1 MDNND
6 GNESNS
12 NAIDVQRRLKKAVIV
27 AEQYKNKYRLE
38 QEINKELAK
47 RIDKLKTELN
57 EKHDQLKQYED
68 CYSNLRNKINNGYD
82 VTINDFIIN
91 NKNNDNIHDSTH
103 DNNHDNN
110 HDNTNTNDNTKNK
123 TTKAINNNIENDNT
137 MFSSISLTSSHS
149 FDNFIINNRKSW
161 NQSEHVNDTSN
172 KVVKNDKGVF
182 LGYENLARSF
192 DSKHDDDSKD
202 DDDDDDVLD
211 AGEIPIFDHFL
222 IMGAEESAIKSAFHT
237 RQLTSLSMLPM
248 SPGESSFKDVK
259 AKIGSVFN
267 GAFSGKSSK
276 GMDTINKDE
285 KFMDANLLYHF
296 PKCDPPSSEL
306 YDFSLPTGAT
316 VTSLQNHHDKEASIQ
331 EILYGSSQTQRSS
344 KCFFYVLEDKT
355 ISQDSTKQYSD
366 IGLDS
371 NRLYGICVV
380 YSRLIGNNDSN
391 QQLSFDYEASVCY
404 CFITRFPLFDF
415 FFQLIYDMISM
426 ERIDRMESISQT
438 KLDSYKYIPSNILDE
453 MLAKLLR
460 LKPPLCGSN
469 YSFQGHPAIRIST
482 YNRAFP
488 PLNYEEYLHAA
499 TEWSLPVLLS
509 WMPIETIVIAV
520 GLLLCEVKIIVL
532 GTEPGIVT
540 SSVFGLLGLLRPL
553 IWVSPIIP
561 VLPTKYLDLV
571 ESPVPIISGIVA
583 ESKSK
588 IINAE
593 TLLKKC
599 TGTGNYT
606 IAAVFDTTD
615 REIYISQDNYTN
627 NEEYILPQINILL
640 EKLHSNIVEKKHFLR
655 KEEPF
660 YNYTT
665 NQEKYSKSV
674 QAIILCHVEQI
685 LNLCLSKNINSSRNN
700 ALSSSVESY
709 SKLIEEKLSYEY
721 IVTSSPN
728 TSIQKG
734 TPDSQKSMLSLASRY
749 LPSSKI
755 STNNDNDNT
764 YNYDINSFMQKLTS
778 TQQYMQFNK

>member
-1 MDNND
+1 
-6 GNESNS
+6 
-12 NAIDVQRRLKKAVIV
+12 
-27 AEQYKNKYRLE
+27 
-38 QEINKELAK
+38 
-47 RIDKLKTELN
+47 
-57 EKHDQLKQYED
+57 
-68 CYSNLRNKINNGYD
+68 
-82 VTINDFIIN
+82 
-91 NKNNDNIHDSTH
+91 
-103 DNNHDNN
+103 
-110 HDNTNTNDNTKNK
+110 
-123 TTKAINNNIENDNT
+123 
-137 MFSSISLTSSHS
+137 
-149 FDNFIINNRKSW
+149 
-161 NQSEHVNDTSN
+161 
-172 KVVKNDKGVF
+172 
-182 LGYENLARSF
+182 
-192 DSKHDDDSKD
+192 
-202 DDDDDDVLD
+202 
-211 AGEIPIFDHFL
+211 
-222 IMGAEESAIKSAFHT
+222 
-237 RQLTSLSMLPM
+237 
-248 SPGESSFKDVK
+248 
-259 AKIGSVFN
+259 
-267 GAFSGKSSK
+267 
-276 GMDTINKDE
+276 
-285 KFMDANLLYHF
+285 
-296 PKCDPPSSEL
+296 
-306 YDFSLPTGAT
+306 
-316 VTSLQNHHDKEASIQ
+316 
-331 EILYGSSQTQRSS
+331 
-344 KCFFYVLEDKT
+344 
-355 ISQDSTKQYSD
+355 
-366 IGLDS
+366 
-371 NRLYGICVV
+371 
-380 YSRLIGNNDSN
+380 
-391 QQLSFDYEASVCY
+391 
-404 CFITRFPLFDF
+404 
-415 FFQLIYDMISM
+415 
-426 ERIDRMESISQT
+426 MESISQT

-509 WMPIETIVIAV
+509 WMPIETIVIAL

-540 SSVFGLLGLLRPL
+540 SSIFGLLGLLRPL

-571 ESPVPIISGIVA
+571 ESPVPIIAGIVA

-588 IINAE
+588 TINAE

-674 QAIILCHVEQI
+674 QAIIQCHVEQI

-728 TSIQKG
+728 TPIQKG

-755 STNNDNDNT
+755 DNDNT

-778 TQQYMQFNK
+778 TQQYIQFNK